1 MYRHCRSPWILVPG
15 LKFILMANGTV
26 LMPGTISVESAA
38 SLDFE
43 TECISVKNAF
53 PRARQRSRQL
63 RSPAARARLFPDRQ
77 IPASRHISRS
87 DSRRMEAASSVG
99 LSVKGA
105 SFKRSARC
113 ARRRATGRNGWWY
126 DLHHYQMPGL
136 LPGRL
141 TAITVF

>member
-1 MYRHCRSPWILVPG
+1 
-15 LKFILMANGTV
+15 MANGTV

-63 RSPAARARLFPDRQ
+63 RSPAARARLFPERQ

-87 DSRRMEAASSVG
+87 DPLSISRSIVESHG
-99 LSVKGA
+99 
-105 SFKRSARC
+105 
-113 ARRRATGRNGWWY
+113 
-126 DLHHYQMPGL
+126 
-136 LPGRL
+136 GRL
-141 TAITVF
+141 WAEANEGPGATFRFTLLRCQ